1 MVKLIKDAFGIE
13 GEILL
18 QTFDKEW
25 QEFIDLEGNAF
36 VEDKQ
41 SCVSFQRCAICDRI

>member
-36 VEDKQ
+36 VEDKAKLRVI
-41 SCVSFQRCAICDRI
+41 SKVCNM